1 MRLLQLGFLG
11 AFFAPFALA
20 IWVALRDRV
29 PGSGHAR
36 DAAVLV
42 RPNAIYSEVETLA
55 VSPIVWALVN
65 TMHCMARELRVEIDV
80 AIRFWSMARVDA
92 NALRAALETSLRAAV
107 RATPGGKVLITC
119 IHQEGNLVIRVIDD
133 GPNCDQL
140 AREAQICAAG
150 SLIAIQ
156 GGAINVESRPGHGTA
171 VTVRLPLPDECEN
184 APATLWPAVQ
194 WADPVT

>member
-1 MRLLQLGFLG
+1 MRLLELGFLG
-11 AFFAPFALA
+11 AFLAPFALA
-20 IWVALRDRV
+20 IWVALRGRV
-29 PGSGHAR
+29 PGSGHAH

-55 VSPIVWALVN
+55 VGPIVWALADAV
-65 TMHCMARELRVEIDV
+65 HCVAREPRVEIDV
-80 AIRFWSMARVDA
+80 AIRFWSKARVDA
-92 NALRAALETSLRAAV
+92 NALRAALDTSLRAAV

-119 IHQEGNLVIRVIDD
+119 IHQEGNLLIRVIDD
-133 GPNCDQL
+133 GPNCDQP

-156 GGAINVESRPGHGTA
+156 GGAIDVETWPGHGTA
-171 VTVRLPLPDECEN
+171 VTVRLPLPDECQN
-184 APATLWPAVQ
+184 APVTQRPSVR